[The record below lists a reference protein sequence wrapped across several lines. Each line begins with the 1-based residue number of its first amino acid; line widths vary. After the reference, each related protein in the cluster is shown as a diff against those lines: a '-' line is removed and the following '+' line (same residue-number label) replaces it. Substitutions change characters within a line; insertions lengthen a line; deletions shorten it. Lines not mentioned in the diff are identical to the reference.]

1 MENAPYQK
9 LLTKKH
15 IGLGVV
21 LTLVFYVV
29 MSLLLLPFTFSPDP
43 LIAQAQACFTAVP
56 IAAVFW
62 FSYHMFMLV
71 LVDQMKRKREG
82 K

>member
-15 IGLGVV
+15 LIIGVV
-21 LTLVFYVV
+21 LTLVFYAV
-29 MSLLLLPFTFSPDP
+29 MSVLLVPYTFSSSP
-43 LIAQAQACFTAVP
+43 LIAQAQACLTAVP

-62 FSYHMFMLV
+62 FAYHMFMLV
-71 LVDQMKRKREG
+71 LVDQMKQKE
-82 K
+82 KSH